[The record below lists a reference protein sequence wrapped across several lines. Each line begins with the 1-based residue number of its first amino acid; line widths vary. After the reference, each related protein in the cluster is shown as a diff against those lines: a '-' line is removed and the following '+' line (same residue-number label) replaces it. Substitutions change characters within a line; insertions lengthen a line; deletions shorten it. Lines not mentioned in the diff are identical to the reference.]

1 MRTLMLLFVLAA
13 ATATAGATEIYRWV
27 DADGQA
33 HYSDQWQPGAERIQ
47 VKESPA
53 HGPPQP
59 AATPAGQVAA
69 AAAPRAAYQELEIA
83 SPEQE
88 QVLWNIGS
96 QLPVSIRLEPAL
108 QPGHEL
114 RLFLDG
120 QQQDLPAGSTAVTLP
135 DVYRGVHTLRAEVV
149 SETGET
155 LITSPTRTFMVR
167 QTSML
172 SPPAGPQVSP
182 RPSPAP

>member
-1 MRTLMLLFVLAA
+1 MRTLILLFVLAA
-13 ATATAGATEIYRWV
+13 ATATATEIYRWV
-27 DADGQA
+27 DADGQP

-47 VKESPA
+47 VEESPSYS
-53 HGPPQP
+53 PSLP
-59 AATPAGQVAA
+59 AATPAGRVAA
-69 AAAPRAAYQELEIA
+69 VAAPSSAYQELEIA
-83 SPEQE
+83 SPAQE

-108 QPGHEL
+108 QSGHEL

-120 QQQDLPAGSTAVTLP
+120 QQQDLPAGSMAVTLSE
-135 DVYRGVHTLRAEVV
+135 VYRGVHTLRAEVV
-149 SETGET
+149 SEAGET

-172 SPPAGPQVSP
+172 N
-182 RPSPAP
+182 PAPAVPPVTPPQSAAP

>member
-1 MRTLMLLFVLAA
+1 MRTLILLFVLAA
-13 ATATAGATEIYRWV
+13 ATATATEIYRWV

-47 VKESPA
+47 VQESPA
-53 HGPPQP
+53 YSPPP
-59 AATPAGQVAA
+59 AAAPAGRVAA
-69 AAAPRAAYQELEIA
+69 AAAPRSAYQELEIA
-83 SPEQE
+83 SPAQE

-108 QPGHEL
+108 QSGHEL

-120 QQQDLPAGSTAVTLP
+120 QQQDLPAGSLAVTLSE
-135 DVYRGVHTLRAEVV
+135 VYRGMHTLRAEVV
-149 SETGET
+149 SAAGES

-172 SPPAGPQVSP
+172 N
-182 RPSPAP
+182 PAPAVPPVTPPQPAAP